1 MLIWDYCR
9 VELVTRRP
17 TWKELKQFPKKTLAE
32 LSGSNCTLWFST
44 LSHGT
49 QILAV
54 ADTTTLLDTLAAG
67 GWECVAAHVDH
78 ECNTPTSTNGFAETP
93 KSESHDAHTTEEGN
107 QTDGEDSIQTRLL
120 RG

>member
-67 GWECVAAHVDH
+67 GWECVAAHVCAMGGATNCARYLFKRPRQPVNAHGAGAPDTT
-78 ECNTPTSTNGFAETP
+78 TPRHFQPAP
-93 KSESHDAHTTEEGN
+93 VP
-107 QTDGEDSIQTRLL
+107 R
-120 RG
+120 